1 MRTKIMAFQVLVSL
15 SLAMP
20 VMAQDTPPPG
30 PGMAMKQFDVDAFVK
45 QVDADKDGSM
55 SKEDWKEAGLI
66 DMPFTFCDSDK
77 DDVLSAKEMA
87 DCGLPEAMDTDK
99 DGILLVDEM
108 IEFDKRMASAP
119 KRKYEPT
126 SPYVEG
132 GETGMDFIRVL
143 DGDGDGKVTHAEW
156 EKNKQS
162 TVYIDK
168 HWPEYNKNMD
178 EYLTVDEAPQKP

>member
-1 MRTKIMAFQVLVSL
+1 MRTNIMAFLVMFFL
-15 SLAMP
+15 LLAIP
-20 VMAQDTPPPG
+20 AMAQDTPPPG
-30 PGMAMKQFDVDAFVK
+30 PGMAMKQYDVDGFVK
-45 QVDADKDGSM
+45 QVDTDQDGSM
-55 SKEDWKEAGLI
+55 SKEEWKAAGLA
-66 DMPFTFCDSDK
+66 DMPFTFCDTSK
-77 DDVLSAKEMA
+77 DGILSGKEMA
-87 DCGLPEAMDTDK
+87 DCQMPEAMDTDK
-99 DGILLVDEM
+99 DGVLLVDEM

-119 KRKYEPT
+119 KRQYEPT

-162 TVYIDK
+162 TVYKDK

-178 EYLTVDEAPQKP
+178 QYLTVDEAPQKP